1 MHGMHGMSGP
11 MWMPDVAP
19 SFVRLVATHLQP
31 VPLFPALCV
40 ILLCGYAVGIGII
53 RHRGGRW
60 PMGKTLA
67 FAAGLVVLWQV
78 TATGIEGY
86 GMMLF
91 SVHMFQHMMLTM
103 TVPILLLA
111 GAPVTLALRALP
123 THGVSG
129 IVRRAIVTVLHSRV
143 ARILLNPAVRWFLF
157 LSGLYGIYF
166 TSLFDW
172 LMSNVWGHYLML
184 GHFLVTG
191 LVFFAP
197 LVAADPVP
205 GRARPVFRILELFVS
220 TPFHAFFGIALMMAS
235 TPIVSF
241 FMHPPGSWGVDVMGD
256 QNTAGA
262 IAWAFSEVPTLMVM
276 AVVFAQWVRAE
287 RRTEA
292 RRERRSEAETAELAA
307 YNAYLADLNRRD

>member
-19 SFVRLVATHLQP
+19 SVMRLLATHLQP
-31 VPLFPALCV
+31 VPLFPVLCV
-40 ILLCGYAVGIGII
+40 LLLFAYAAGVWVIH
-53 RHRGGRW
+53 RRGGHW
-60 PMGKTLA
+60 PVANTLA
-67 FAAGLVVLWQV
+67 FGAGLVVMWLV
-78 TATGIEGY
+78 TATGVEGY

-123 THGVSG
+123 TRGG
-129 IVRRAIVTVLHSRV
+129 GGAVRRAIVTVLHSRV
-143 ARILLNPAVRWFLF
+143 VRVLLNPAVRWFVF

-172 LMSNVWGHYLML
+172 LMSNVCGHYLML

-191 LVFFAP
+191 LLFFVP

-205 GRARPVFRILELFVS
+205 GRARPVFRILELFIS
-220 TPFHAFFGIALMMAS
+220 TPFHAFFGIAVMMAS

-241 FMHPPGSWGVDVMGD
+241 FMHPPESWGVDVLDD
-256 QNTAGA
+256 QNTGGA

-276 AVVFAQWVRAE
+276 AVVFAQWVRSE
-287 RRTEA
+287 QRDEA
-292 RRERRSEAETAELAA
+292 RRERRGQQEADELAA